1 MRVHG
6 ETGPKVV
13 VKRVAAVAALAA
25 AFWAAKQW
33 IDHRRQGAQSRRDE
47 TESWENEGG
56 ALAPHPAGLETSQVP
71 R

>member
-1 MRVHG
+1 MNRIV
-6 ETGPKVV
+6 T
-13 VKRVAAVAALAA
+13 AAALAA
-25 AFWAAKQW
+25 AFWAFKRW
-33 IDHRRQGAQSRRDE
+33 LDHRRAQKGPAPHS

>member
-1 MRVHG
+1 MNRIV
-6 ETGPKVV
+6 TF
-13 VKRVAAVAALAA
+13 AALAA
-25 AFWAAKQW
+25 AFIAFKRWL
-33 IDHRRQGAQSRRDE
+33 DYRHRRNAALPRE

>member
-1 MRVHG
+1 MNRIV
-6 ETGPKVV
+6 T
-13 VKRVAAVAALAA
+13 AAALAA
-25 AFWAAKQW
+25 AFWAFKRW
-33 IDHRRQGAQSRRDE
+33 LDYGRAQKAPAPHA